1 VVRSAARL
9 LLEAQGGRGGALFVV
24 GEPGLGKT
32 VVLDEC
38 CKLAGADFK
47 IGLARGDPM
56 ETLLPFGML
65 GQAFEGMGG
74 GRLLEPTPAGESGA
88 DRRSAL
94 FYTVL
99 RWFDRQAGPLLFA
112 LDDLHWADDDS
123 LAMLSFLCRR
133 LARLPVVL
141 IGSLRPWPAAAHE
154 VAQRL
159 ARSDS
164 VVLEHLQPL
173 SEPVSGAMLS
183 DRVGRHLSEALRAQA
198 WRLTGGNP
206 LLLEQ
211 VALVIRQ
218 GEDLPEAVPGA
229 LQLADEMLLARF
241 AGLPASGIQLAR
253 AASVLGVHFR
263 TDVAAEVA
271 QLGDAEADVFLD
283 AIWRLGLVRE
293 TGVPGVAEFVH
304 PLFHQAL
311 YADLGAPLRARL
323 HARAFSALTRRGAE
337 AEAVQH
343 AIRGGLVGNAEAIGV
358 LERAGRAALR
368 TGAFEAAAEHLTAAV
383 ELAGDRSTPELKLV
397 LSEVLL
403 AGGRPAQAIEASEA
417 VLAHPEA
424 SATARI
430 HALRMLGRGLFIT
443 GHPEQAAARFEEAAP
458 LAQAHDLDAAV
469 QILLDHALSSWLTG
483 GPARSLP
490 LAQRARQLAR
500 TADQTVRRAAE
511 ATWGFIALQ
520 AGDGAGFEATA
531 AAAEPVEKDPMAHL
545 QEVSWTWGPLGIYGI
560 AATDIEQFETADRVF
575 RVALDAAES
584 AGAAE
589 AIASLRVTY
598 GLTLARMGRLEEA
611 LGLIDAASDL
621 FDLVPV
627 AEAYAGAGRAHILQL
642 MGRLD
647 ESREWFDRTE
657 PRARARGEWVALLL
671 LWDVQGHRQLREG
684 RLEEAIGS
692 YRRLEAA
699 TERLGIGEPCLVPWA
714 RHAINAYLAAGRP
727 ADALRVVEWLERC
740 AKGLPCRWPRI
751 VALTGRAA
759 LDALGGAR
767 DAAEDRFIEALR
779 LHQGLGLGIQEVE
792 TLLQY
797 GVFLRRS
804 GLLTRA
810 RQVLADA
817 AGLADATG
825 AHWLERHARAELVVA
840 GGRRRRRK
848 EPEQLTPQ
856 ERRVAELAA
865 AGLSNK
871 EIANQLFLAVSTVES
886 HLQQVY
892 GKLAITSRRQLM
904 TMPPDR
910 ISRNP

>member
-1 VVRSAARL
+1 MVRSAARL
-9 LLEAQGGRGGALFVV
+9 LLKAREGRGGALFVV

-38 CKLAGADFK
+38 GKLAGADFAL
-47 IGLARGDPM
+47 GLGRGDPM
-56 ETLLPFGML
+56 ETLLPFGLL

-99 RWFDRQAGPLLFA
+99 RWLDRQPGPLLFA

-141 IGSLRPWPAAAHE
+141 IGTLRPWPAAAHD
-154 VAQRL
+154 VARRL
-159 ARSDS
+159 AQSDS
-164 VVLEHLQPL
+164 VVLEHLDPL
-173 SEPVSGAMLS
+173 SEPAASAMLS
-183 DRVGRHLSEALRAQA
+183 DRVGGPLSAALRARA
-198 WRLTGGNP
+198 WSLTGGNP

-211 VALVIRQ
+211 VAHVIRQ
-218 GEDLPEAVPGA
+218 GEDLPEAVPGT
-229 LQLADEMLLARF
+229 LRLADEMLLARF
-241 AGLPASGIQLAR
+241 AGLPASGIRLAR

-263 TDVAAEVA
+263 PEVAAEVA
-271 QLGDAEADVFLD
+271 QLGEGEADVFLD

-293 TGVPGVAEFVH
+293 TGAPGVAEFVH

-323 HARAFSALTRRGAE
+323 HARAFTALARRGAQ

-368 TGAFEAAAEHLTAAV
+368 TGALEAAKEQLTAAV
-383 ELAGDRSTPELKLV
+383 ELAGDHATPELELV
-397 LSEVLL
+397 MAEALL
-403 AGGRPAQAIEASEA
+403 AGGRSARAIEACEA
-417 VLAHPEA
+417 VLAHTEA
-424 SATARI
+424 SATVRI

-443 GHPEQAAARFEEAAP
+443 GHPEQAAARFEEAAL
-458 LAQAHDLDAAV
+458 LAQAYDLDAAV
-469 QILLDHALSSWLTG
+469 RILLDHALGSWLTG

-490 LAQRARQLAR
+490 LAERARQLAR
-500 TADQTVRRAAE
+500 GADETLRRRVE

-520 AGDGAGFEATA
+520 AGDVAGFEATA
-531 AAAEPVEKDPMAHL
+531 AAAEPVEKEPLSHL
-545 QEVSWTWGPLGIYGI
+545 QDVSWTWGPLAIYGI
-560 AATDIEQFETADRVF
+560 AATDIERLEVADRVF

-589 AIASLRVTY
+589 AIASVRITH
-598 GLTLARMGRLEEA
+598 GLTLARMGRLPDA
-611 LGLIDAASDL
+611 LELIDAASDL

-647 ESREWFDRTE
+647 ESRAWFDRTE

-671 LWDVQGHRQLREG
+671 LWDVQGHRELREG
-684 RLEEAIGS
+684 RLEAALDW
-692 YRRLEAA
+692 YARLEEA

-714 RHAINAYLAAGRP
+714 RHAISAYTAAGRP
-727 ADALRVVEWLERC
+727 ADALRVVEWLEHC
-740 AKGLPCRWPRI
+740 SEGLPCRWPRI

-759 LDALGGAR
+759 LEALGGAR
-767 DAAEDRFIEALR
+767 DSAEDHFIEALR
-779 LHQGLGLGIQEVE
+779 LHQGLGLRIQEVE
-792 TLLQY
+792 TLLHY
-797 GVFLRRS
+797 GTFLRRS

-817 AGLADATG
+817 ARLAQACG
-825 AHWLERHARAELVVA
+825 AHWLEGHAHAELVVA

-848 EPEQLTPQ
+848 EPEHLTPQ

-865 AGLSNK
+865 GGLSNK
-871 EIANQLFLAVSTVES
+871 EIANQLWLAVSTVES

-892 GKLAITSRRQLM
+892 GKLGIASRRQLM
-904 TMPPDR
+904 TMPPER
-910 ISRNP
+910 FKS